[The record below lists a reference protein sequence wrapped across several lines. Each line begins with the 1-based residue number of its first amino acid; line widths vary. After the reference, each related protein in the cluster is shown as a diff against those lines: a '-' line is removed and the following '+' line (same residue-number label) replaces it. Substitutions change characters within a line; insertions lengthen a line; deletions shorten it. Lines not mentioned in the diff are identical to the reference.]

1 MNRKENKNNMRKY
14 NRIGIFV
21 GHSLLKSGIYTSAQG
36 FKHEYLYN
44 KQLGA
49 ELKDIF
55 DSIGQPC
62 DLIIC
67 PEYKFEKSSQERSY
81 KLPIANSGKY
91 DLIMELHLNCSDG
104 EGYGTEVFCYPANS
118 AIEVGQ
124 RIQNRLSTIFRDRK
138 IKKTSGLYMLR
149 ETRPTAILIES
160 FFCDSKRDCEIADRV
175 GVQGIAKLIAEGVSD
190 TTIELHK
197 KGFEKGSYHKNV
209 RITAD
214 VLNVR
219 TGRGAENPIV
229 VNHSDQ
235 RKVQFKQGQIV
246 EIWYID
252 KAKDGSLWGSCSS
265 GAYDANGKAITG
277 FIHMGYTE
285 RVNA

>member
-1 MNRKENKNNMRKY
+1 MRKY
-14 NRIGIFV
+14 NRIAIFV
-21 GHSLLKSGIYTSAQG
+21 GHSLLKNGEYTSAQG
-36 FKHEYLYN
+36 IKNEYLYN
-44 KQLGA
+44 KKLGA
-49 ELKDIF
+49 ELKDMF

-67 PEYKFEKSSQERSY
+67 PEYRFSGSSQEDDY

-91 DLIMELHLNCSDG
+91 DLVMELHLNCSDG
-104 EGYGTEVFCYPANS
+104 EGHGTEVLCYPASNS
-118 AIEVGQ
+118 TQVGQ
-124 RIQNRLSTIFRDRK
+124 RVQNKLSTVFRDRE
-138 IKKTSGLYMLR
+138 IKKTTEFYMLR
-149 ETRPTAILIES
+149 KTRPTAIMIES
-160 FFCDSKRDCEIADRV
+160 FFCDSKIDCDIADRV

-197 KGFEKGSYHKNV
+197 EGFEKGSYHKNV

-219 TGRGAENPIV
+219 TNRGAENPVV
-229 VNHSDQ
+229 VNYSDK
-235 RKVQFKQGQIV
+235 RKIQFKHGQIV

-277 FIHMGYTE
+277 FIHMGYVE